1 MEDGTTTTSSDPA
14 METEAMESGPTEE
27 DWGEDI
33 SPDKDGMVFKK
44 ILREGEG
51 DERPGKK
58 NQVYVHYTGCLL
70 DGTVFDSSVAR
81 NELFD
86 FKLGQQ
92 AVSNLYCLLVKLISV
107 GN

>member
-58 NQVYVHYTGCLL
+58 IKCMYITLVAYWMEQFLIQVLPEMSYLIL
-70 DGTVFDSSVAR
+70 NWDK
-81 NELFD
+81 
-86 FKLGQQ
+86 KL
-92 AVSNLYCLLVKLISV
+92 
-107 GN
+107 